1 MYPKSNLIRLA
12 AAGFGVPLLLT
23 VPCIAQMNNGPAG
36 KMPPKLVLFMVIDGF
51 PQEQLV
57 KYYDQYTERG
67 FKLFLDK
74 GAWYG
79 NNHYSHATTYTGVGH
94 ATLLS
99 CAHPYKHGVVGN
111 DWMDKK
117 TKQRVYSTEDA
128 RHKYL
133 DEETP
138 PHSGT
143 SPFNIKVTAVGDELI
158 YANSRSKVIAISGKD
173 RSAIG
178 LAGQFG
184 TAYMHSTTT
193 GRFITSDYYMK
204 DYPDWWKQFYAD
216 KPQNKY
222 YGQTWSMLLPEEAYA
237 RSASDDRPWSTKAKN
252 IGTRFPHAI
261 NGGANEPNKS
271 YYDAMLW
278 TPFGDHLTFDFVK
291 AAIEGENLGN
301 NPAGV
306 PDILAISW
314 TSHDYINHMF
324 GPESR
329 QSQDHTV
336 RLDRIFGTLFAL
348 LAERIGLENVLITL
362 SADHGFMN
370 VPEYSA
376 SRRLDAGRID
386 PDKMIAETN
395 AVLSAKF
402 GEGKYITEWWNP
414 NLYLD
419 YELVDTRKLSR
430 AEVENAAQAFLR
442 TYPGVEAVFTRTQ
455 LENGMMPNTK
465 LARQVTLSWHQQI
478 SGDIVVMN
486 KPNWYLFAKPT
497 TYASTHGSPWSYDTN
512 VPLAMYGS
520 NWIRPGK
527 YGDSE
532 VVDLAR
538 TLAFI
543 LNVRPPN
550 GCEGRVLSEA
560 LR

>member
-1 MYPKSNLIRLA
+1 MTRADMLGRAAVACAALLMAQPALA
-12 AAGFGVPLLLT
+12 QTASPGGKPL
-23 VPCIAQMNNGPAG
+23 
-36 KMPPKLVLFMVIDGF
+36 PKLVLFMVIDGF
-51 PQEQLV
+51 PQEQLT
-57 KYYDQYTERG
+57 KYYDQYGDRG
-67 FKLFLDK
+67 FKLLLDR

-111 DWMDKK
+111 DWIDRK
-117 TKQRVYSTEDA
+117 TGKRIYSTEDE

-138 PHSGT
+138 AHSGT
-143 SPFNIKVTAVGDELI
+143 SPFNIKVTAVGDELK
-158 YANSRSKVIAISGKD
+158 YAHPTSKVIAISGKD

-178 LAGQFG
+178 LAGQSG
-184 TAYMHSTTT
+184 TAYMHSTLT

-204 DYPDWWKQFYAD
+204 DYPDWWKKFYAA

-222 YGQTWSMLLPEEAYA
+222 YGETWSLLVPEESYA
-237 RSASDDRPWSTKAKN
+237 RSVADERPWSTKAKN
-252 IGTRFPHAI
+252 LGTRFPHAI
-261 NGGANEPNKS
+261 SGGGNEPGKT
-271 YYDAMLW
+271 YYDAMMW
-278 TPFGDHLTFDFVK
+278 TPYGDLLTFDFVK
-291 AAIEGENLGN
+291 AAIEGENLGA
-301 NPAGV
+301 NPAGA

-314 TSHDYINHMF
+314 TSHDYVNHMF

-329 QSQDHTV
+329 QSQDQTL
-336 RLDRIFGTLFAL
+336 RLDRIFADLFAFIDQ
-348 LAERIGLENVLITL
+348 RIGLDNVLITL

-370 VPEYSA
+370 IPEYSA

-386 PDKMIAETN
+386 PDRMIEATN
-395 AVLSAKF
+395 AALAAKF
-402 GEGKYITEWWNP
+402 GEAKYITAWWNP
-414 NLYLD
+414 NLYVD
-419 YELVDTRKLSR
+419 YDLVEARKLSR
-430 AEVENAAQAFLR
+430 QEVENAAQAFLR
-442 TYPGVEAVFTRTQ
+442 NYPGVEAVFTRTQ
-455 LENGMMPNTK
+455 LELGMMPQTK
-465 LARQVTLSWHQQI
+465 LARQVTLAWHQQI
-478 SGDIVVMN
+478 SGDIVIMN

-512 VPLAMYGS
+512 VPLAMYGAP
-520 NWIRPGK
+520 WINPGK

-538 TLAFI
+538 TIAFI